1 MNAPA
6 LTFRARPARLRVIE
20 PAPTFPCALEPMSDD
35 EVDDIACR
43 SEIAHEM
50 RLAAHG
56 RHPVFAGALNCAA
69 DALTASN
76 DICVRV
82 MLDVLPLHC
91 TARRLFVAF
100 VDALTARDFML
111 VTDALDA
118 WERSGEMEPALWVL
132 TGEAIDGAD
141 ISEVMS

>member
-6 LTFRARPARLRVIE
+6 LTFRARPARRLRALD

-35 EVDDIACR
+35 AIDDISCR

-56 RHPVFAGALNCAA
+56 RPHAFAGALNCAA
-69 DALTASN
+69 DALTSSN
-76 DICVRV
+76 DAGVRLF
-82 MLDVLPLHC
+82 LDVLPLHC
-91 TARRLFVAF
+91 TARRLFVALC
-100 VDALTARDFML
+100 DAITARDFVT

-118 WERSGEMEPALWVL
+118 WERSGEMEPALWML
-132 TGEAIDGAD
+132 TGDAESTDGGAL
-141 ISEVMS
+141 